1 MHESIPGKE
10 QQMQRPCG
18 RTELGTDEELKGVSL
33 MGSKG
38 ENGGGVQPSTWCVC
52 CVGSGGWYFIL
63 GEVF

>member
-38 ENGGGVQPSTWCVC
+38 ENEGGV
-52 CVGSGGWYFIL
+52 
-63 GEVF
+63 